1 MKSHAQLSLLI
12 LALSLCAGVSAS
24 SIDDVRL
31 KAEQGD
37 ASAQFELA
45 MAYDQGT
52 GVKKD
57 AVAAANW
64 CLKAAEQG
72 LAPAQNCIGSMLQF
86 GDGVAQDDAAA
97 VSWYEKAAAQGYGES
112 YTNLAYMYDLGKG
125 VPQDRAKAVDL
136 YRKGAET
143 GSVNAMF
150 NLGITFWKGTGVP
163 VDRVE
168 AYMWLDLARFYTQR
182 SNDMRVKWSVRGAL
196 DELQKEMSRSEIS
209 EGERRAQEWD
219 AAHRPM

>member
-1 MKSHAQLSLLI
+1 MKAHSQLLLLI
-12 LALSLCAGVSAS
+12 LAVSLYSGVSAS
-24 SIDDVRL
+24 SIDDVKS
-31 KAEQGD
+31 KAAQGD

-45 MAYDQGT
+45 MAYDQGL

-57 AVAAANW
+57 AAEAANW
-64 CLKAAEQG
+64 CLRAAEQG

-86 GDGVAQDDAAA
+86 GDGVKQDDAAA

-125 VPQDRAKAVDL
+125 VPQDRVKAVDL

-150 NLGITFWKGTGVP
+150 NLGITYWKGTGVP

-182 SNDMRVKWSVRGAL
+182 SNDMRLKWRVRGAF
-196 DELQKEMSRSEIS
+196 DDLQKEMNSAEIH
-209 EGERRAQEWD
+209 EGDRRTQEWD
-219 AAHRPM
+219 AAHRPK